1 MSTLITQQSPGH
13 DADVGRPA
21 VCIGMHLAQL
31 ELRHSLAN
39 FYRAFEAGVM
49 PAAVEGFTEDD
60 MKPQSLFLMPP
71 RGKRCLL
78 APRKST
84 V

>member
-1 MSTLITQQSPGH
+1 MYHCPLFWIVLLTRKL
-13 DADVGRPA
+13 

-39 FYRAFEAGVM
+39 FYRAFEFGVE
-49 PAAVEGFTEDD
+49 PATVEGFSDEE
-60 MKPQSLFLMPP
+60 MQPASHFLMPP
-71 RGKRCLL
+71 RGKRCLV
-78 APRKST
+78 APRKSA